1 MDKKETLKRAKD
13 MREMSYML
21 FIDALKGLKSATRLI
36 DERVQKEG
44 PAVNYSANSDL
55 LEWAQSVWK
64 HSNAL
69 YTIDQVIKNLSQDE
83 IVNQEVQDDVAA
95 TSVDSSGG

>member
-1 MDKKETLKRAKD
+1 MDKKETLRRAHD
-13 MREMSYML
+13 MREVTYML
-21 FIDALKGLKSATRLI
+21 FIDALKGLKGATRLI

-44 PAVNYSANSDL
+44 PAANYSANSDL
-55 LEWAQSVWK
+55 LEWAQSVWR

-69 YTIDQVIKNLSQDE
+69 YTIDQMIVSLSHEE

-95 TSVDSSGG
+95 TDEASVGG